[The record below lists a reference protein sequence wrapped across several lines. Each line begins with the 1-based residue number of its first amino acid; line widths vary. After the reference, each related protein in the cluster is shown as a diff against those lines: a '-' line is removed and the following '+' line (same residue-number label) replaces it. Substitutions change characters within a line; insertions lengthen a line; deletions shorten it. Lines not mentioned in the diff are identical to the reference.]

1 MACCRHLVI
10 LQAVNM
16 FVGESYRHAHFLH
29 NFLYNMGYR
38 IFCYDIVCLYWKWA
52 EKVGKKMK
60 VFSSLTKNMT
70 AFLARFHAIAHV
82 WHCYVSISIIDFI
95 KYCALL
101 IFFSISTQILY
112 VGHWKKGVGATV
124 GEEQEQVNA
133 SMSLYGNKTKH
144 MTPESKIQVNV
155 I

>member
-1 MACCRHLVI
+1 
-10 LQAVNM
+10 
-16 FVGESYRHAHFLH
+16 
-29 NFLYNMGYR
+29 
-38 IFCYDIVCLYWKWA
+38 
-52 EKVGKKMK
+52 MK
-60 VFSSLTKNMT
+60 

-112 VGHWKKGVGATV
+112 VCHWKKGVGATV

>member
-16 FVGESYRHAHFLH
+16 FVGESYRHAHFLQ
-29 NFLYNMGYR
+29 NFCIIWVIESSVMILYASIGNGQKKL
-38 IFCYDIVCLYWKWA
+38 V
-52 EKVGKKMK
+52 KKMK
-60 VFSSLTKNMT
+60 GFSSLTKNMT